1 MSTLYD
7 VRPAVHKADRDAV
20 DVWLDD
26 PDVLRAE
33 FDALIAENFAP
44 EPPGTEPGPTPSPDR
59 PGPEGEWR
67 RVLRSWSIGSAC
79 AGLRAARER
88 GPPAAG

>member
-1 MSTLYD
+1 MSTLYE
-7 VRPAVHKADRDAV
+7 VRGAVPDAV

-33 FDALIAENFAP
+33 FDALIAENFGP
-44 EPPGTEPGPTPSPDR
+44 EPPGTEPGPTPPPDR
-59 PGPEGEWR
+59 PGLEGQWR
-67 RVLRSWSIGSAC
+67 RALRSLSTGAAA

>member
-7 VRPAVHKADRDAV
+7 VREAV

-26 PDVLRAE
+26 PDVLRDE
-33 FDALIAENFAP
+33 FDALIAENFGP
-44 EPPGTEPGPTPSPDR
+44 EPPGTEPGPAPPPDR
-59 PGPEGEWR
+59 PGPEGKWR
-67 RVLRSWSIGSAC
+67 RVLRSSSTASAP

-88 GPPAAG
+88 GPPAVG

>member
-1 MSTLYD
+1 MSTLQD
-7 VRPAVHKADRDAV
+7 VRGTVRDAA

-33 FDALIAENFAP
+33 FDALIAENFGP
-44 EPPGTEPGPTPSPDR
+44 EPPGTEPGPTPPPDR
-59 PGPEGEWR
+59 PGPERTRR
-67 RVLRSWSIGSAC
+67 RVLRSWSVDPAP

-88 GPPAAG
+88 GPPGAG

>member
-1 MSTLYD
+1 MPALCD
-7 VRPAVHKADRDAV
+7 VRDAV

-44 EPPGTEPGPTPSPDR
+44 EPPGTSPGPAFPPDR
-59 PGPEGEWR
+59 PGPERERHQG
-67 RVLRSWSIGSAC
+67 LRPSSTGTAP

-88 GPPAAG
+88 GPPDAA